1 MKMPRRL
8 VVAMAG
14 VAAALAI
21 SGAALSQGTAIPKLK
36 ATVGPG
42 YTVKLTRNGV
52 KVRSLK
58 AGKYTFVVAD
68 KSSIHNFTIEQQTG
82 GKFEKHLT
90 GTAFTGSKTVTV
102 TLKRGKWKYYCSVHE
117 SMMFGF
123 FTVR

>member
-1 MKMPRRL
+1 MPRRL

-68 KSSIHNFTIEQQTG
+68 KSSIHNFTIKQQTG
-82 GKFEKHLT
+82 GRFEKHLT
-90 GTAFTGSKTVTV
+90 GTAFTGSKSVTV

-117 SMMFGF
+117 SLMFGY
-123 FTVR
+123 FTAK

>member
-1 MKMPRRL
+1 MPRRL

-117 SMMFGF
+117 SMMHGF
-123 FTVR
+123 FRVS